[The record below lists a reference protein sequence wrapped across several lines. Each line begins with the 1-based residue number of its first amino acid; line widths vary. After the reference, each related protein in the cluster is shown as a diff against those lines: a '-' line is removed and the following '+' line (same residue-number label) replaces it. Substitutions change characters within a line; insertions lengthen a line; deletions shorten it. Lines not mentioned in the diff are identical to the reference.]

1 MTIQNLL
8 AGIKY
13 LDLKTTKLVLDRG
26 FYSAKNVNAL
36 FKANYEFVIGA
47 KTSLK
52 FIQKQLET
60 ERACFNRRENYNAV
74 TGLFIKSQ
82 VMDWPYEKAV
92 VASGGGQK
100 KRGVVGVKEVRRVF
114 VHLYFNDQL
123 AVDERLRFNKMLDGL
138 EEELL
143 SGKRRVEHEKS
154 YGKYFDVVSLSDG
167 GGVLVRFKQVVIDFA
182 CRNFGFFV
190 LLSNVISDPVEAL
203 NVYRSKDL
211 IEKAFCDLKDRL
223 SMRRTSVCSEEN
235 LEGKLFLQFVGLIY
249 LSYVKGA
256 MDKAGLFKSYT
267 VQELFDELDVIERFW
282 LPGEVAYFGEITEK
296 QRDLYTAL
304 GVEPPS

>member
-36 FKANYEFVIGA
+36 LKANYEFVIGA
-47 KTSLK
+47 KTSLM

-100 KRGVVGVKEVRRVF
+100 KRVVVG
-114 VHLYFNDQL
+114 
-123 AVDERLRFNKMLDGL
+123 G
-138 EEELL
+138 
-143 SGKRRVEHEKS
+143 
-154 YGKYFDVVSLSDG
+154 
-167 GGVLVRFKQVVIDFA
+167 
-182 CRNFGFFV
+182 
-190 LLSNVISDPVEAL
+190 
-203 NVYRSKDL
+203 
-211 IEKAFCDLKDRL
+211 
-223 SMRRTSVCSEEN
+223 
-235 LEGKLFLQFVGLIY
+235 
-249 LSYVKGA
+249 
-256 MDKAGLFKSYT
+256 
-267 VQELFDELDVIERFW
+267 
-282 LPGEVAYFGEITEK
+282 
-296 QRDLYTAL
+296 
-304 GVEPPS
+304 

>member
-1 MTIQNLL
+1 M
-8 AGIKY
+8 
-13 LDLKTTKLVLDRG
+13 
-26 FYSAKNVNAL
+26 
-36 FKANYEFVIGA
+36 
-47 KTSLK
+47 
-52 FIQKQLET
+52 
-60 ERACFNRRENYNAV
+60 
-74 TGLFIKSQ
+74 
-82 VMDWPYEKAV
+82 
-92 VASGGGQK
+92 
-100 KRGVVGVKEVRRVF
+100 F

-154 YGKYFDVVSLSDG
+154 YGKYFDVVSLPDG

-182 CRNFGFFV
+182 CRNFGFFA

-223 SMRRTSVCSEEN
+223 NMRRTSVSSEEN

-249 LSYVKGA
+249 LSFVKGA
-256 MDKAGLFKSYT
+256 MDRAGLFKSYT
-267 VQELFDELDVIERFW
+267 MQELFDELDVIEMFQ
-282 LPGEVAYFGEITEK
+282 LPGEAAYFGEMTEK